1 MYKEYLEFAKEIAC
15 YAGKLMKDNFNKENE
30 TEFKEDRTPVTVIDK
45 KINEYLIE
53 QVKEK
58 YPEHRVDGEELKKEG
73 NNNVWVCD
81 PIDGTSMYTR
91 GIPVSVFSLAFVI
104 DGEVK
109 VGVVYDPFL
118 DNMYTAVK
126 NEGAYCNGERIYV
139 SDKVY
144 GQIGSS
150 IDYCMWNK
158 AKYDTLELA
167 KELRKDFKL
176 CQVGSTAHASMLV
189 ATGKIS
195 AEIFPGT
202 EHSNCDLAASSL
214 IVEEAGG
221 KVTNFKGEKERY
233 DRDLDGVVLSNGI
246 IHDELIKLIKEIYK
260 EELCQNQKYI
270 LHLK

>member
-1 MYKEYLEFAKEIAC
+1 MYKEYLDFSKEIAY
-15 YAGKLMKDNFNKENE
+15 YAGKLMKDNFNKDNE
-30 TEFKEDRTPVTVIDK
+30 TEFKEDRTPVTIIDK
-45 KINEYLIE
+45 MINEYLIDK
-53 QVKEK
+53 VTEK
-58 YPEHRVDGEELKKEG
+58 YPEHSVDGEELKKKG
-73 NNNVWVCD
+73 NNYSWVCD

-104 DGEVK
+104 NGEVK
-109 VGVVYDPFL
+109 VAVVYDPFL
-118 DNMYTAVK
+118 DDMYTAIK
-126 NEGAYCNGERIYV
+126 GEGAYLNDERIHV

-158 AKYDTLELA
+158 AKYDTLEIA

-195 AEIFPGT
+195 AELFPGT
-202 EHSNCDLAASSL
+202 NHANCDLAASSL

-233 DRDLDGVVLSNGI
+233 DHDLDGVVLSNGI
-246 IHDELIKLIKEIYK
+246 IHDELIELINKIYFK
-260 EELCQNQKYI
+260 DKSQEYI
-270 LHLK
+270 LKK